1 MSDSISLAIRA
12 SQIKQGV
19 AQEDPEQV
27 ILKTKAILEVDDSL

>member
-12 SQIKQGV
+12 AQIRNGV